1 MCLKA
6 EWHSV
11 KGPGLEAEDPCR
23 IYSFIQNTFM
33 KSYLMPNNINIV
45 VSMTVFP
52 AFMQLSCGEDRQ
64 YKHNYEELKK
74 KNNMYCGLMIDK
86 PKQL

>member
-11 KGPGLEAEDPCR
+11 KGSGLGVEDPCR
-23 IYSFIQNTFM
+23 IYSFIQKTFM

-45 VSMTVFP
+45 VSMTV
-52 AFMQLSCGEDRQ
+52 LSCGEDRQ

-74 KNNMYCGLMIDK
+74 KNKMYCGLMIDK